1 MHFGPSGPWHI
12 DAGKQQG
19 PRISGQLLS
28 TTANMYFMLSD
39 AGLSIGGGEN
49 IYLGVG
55 DDSVASAYV
64 RGDVDAGLTV
74 TPQPHI
80 SGDFSASVSAG
91 VCVDSV
97 CVSADVSAQIHAE
110 ALPLEV
116 KASASIGLP
125 WPLGSIS
132 FSAQL

>member
-1 MHFGPSGPWHI
+1 ML
-12 DAGKQQG
+12 A
-19 PRISGQLLS
+19 
-28 TTANMYFMLSD
+28 TTANMYLMLSD
-39 AGLSIGGGEN
+39 AGLSIGGGES

-55 DDSVASAYV
+55 DNSVASAYV

-80 SGDFSASVSAG
+80 SGDFSANVSAG
-91 VCVDSV
+91 VCVDNV
-97 CVSADVSAQIHAE
+97 CVSAGVSAQIHAE

-116 KASASIGLP
+116 EASASIGLP

-132 FSAQL
+132 FSVHL